1 MTWAFP
7 CHVFFKFS
15 YNINKLFTLQK
26 QFNMK
31 RKFLSI
37 MICIFATMLI
47 INCKSANSDKTEKN
61 GTKTITAKF
70 LDAGSLE
77 GEATLTFEKEDGSKI
92 DFFRNYTNSDEP
104 KLKYEFLS
112 EEGIGGNKELI
123 GSTFI
128 INYIEKS
135 NGGATGKT
143 IEGEPCNQILSIE
156 KK

>member
-1 MTWAFP
+1 
-7 CHVFFKFS
+7 
-15 YNINKLFTLQK
+15 
-26 QFNMK
+26 MK
-31 RKFLSI
+31 IIFISI
-37 MICIFATMLI
+37 VACIFASMLTI
-47 INCKSANSDKTEKN
+47 SCNSSNTDKAEKN

-77 GEATLTFEKEDGSKI
+77 GEATLTFIKEDGSKI
-92 DFFRNYTNSDEP
+92 EFFRNYTNSDEP

>member
-1 MTWAFP
+1 
-7 CHVFFKFS
+7 
-15 YNINKLFTLQK
+15 
-26 QFNMK
+26 MK
-31 RKFLSI
+31 IIFISI
-37 MICIFATMLI
+37 VACIFASMLTI
-47 INCKSANSDKTEKN
+47 SWNSSNTDKAKKN

-77 GEATLTFEKEDGSKI
+77 GEAMLTFEKEDGSKI
-92 DFFRNYTNSDEP
+92 DFFRNYTNPEEP